1 MISCLLT
8 TWLALSPLARPALR
22 PTRAL
27 RHPRSSWQPRA
38 AAVADAADASSASEQ
53 LLALAA
59 TPDKTDEQRAQILAL
74 CQQLEVAG
82 TGVPQLSSPELLGNY
97 EMLYYD
103 SSVDG
108 GRDGKPPS
116 WLRAALGAIF
126 SQRGSFQHIPEAGER
141 SDGKALGKLV
151 NYVDVGVLG
160 GLLRARL
167 VATGDF
173 AQLEADEVAT
183 LAARNGTALTD
194 QTVRVT
200 FAPPRVAIAG
210 LCFELSGAAA
220 QPPVELCT
228 TYLDENV
235 RLGLV
240 TSGGRFVFGRG
251 GKAEEEWADDWQAV
265 VARQPTPEWVPLVLA
280 TSFAACVALRPLLV
294 AQAAYAALGLAIGF
308 FATKFMKFAASG
320 ALRERMAS
328 LLEVAKPRE
337 RARALVLRIDPSL
350 AEREGEELRL
360 GDLRGPLPRM
370 PGLGKGLG
378 GFDQWR
384 GKKGGAQGGAQG
396 A

>member
-1 MISCLLT
+1 M
-8 TWLALSPLARPALR
+8 LA
-22 PTRAL
+22 T
-27 RHPRSSWQPRA
+27 
-38 AAVADAADASSASEQ
+38 V
-53 LLALAA
+53 
-59 TPDKTDEQRAQILAL
+59 PDKTPEQRAQLLTL
-74 CQQLEVAG
+74 CQQLEESGA
-82 TGVPQLSSPELLGNY
+82 GVPHLSSPELLGNF

-108 GRDGKPPS
+108 GRDRGQPPS
-116 WLRAALGAIF
+116 WLRAVLGAIF
-126 SQRGSFQHIPEAGER
+126 SQHGSFQHIPEAGD
-141 SDGKALGKLV
+141 SNGKALGKLV

-160 GLLRARL
+160 GLLRARC
-167 VATGDF
+167 VAQGDF
-173 AQLEADEVAT
+173 EQLEADEIAT

-200 FAPPRVAIAG
+200 FAPPRVTIAG

-251 GKAEEEWADDWQAV
+251 GKAAEEWADDWQAV

-280 TSFAACVALRPLLV
+280 TSFASCLVLRPMLV

-320 ALRERMAS
+320 GLRERMATV
-328 LLEVAKPRE
+328 LEAAKPRE
-337 RARALVLRIDPSL
+337 RMRALVLRIDPSL

-370 PGLGKGLG
+370 PGIGKIGS
-378 GFDQWR
+378 FDQWR
-384 GKKGGAQGGAQG
+384 GKRGGAQPGTA
-396 A
+396 